1 MTKAIFFDIDGTLVP
16 LKTKVYGASVKQA
29 LEKLRSRGILLF
41 VATGRSKFEIAS
53 EHLLDGLQ
61 FDGYLTNNGQDAY
74 DASGNL
80 IYGKPIDPRD
90 AESLLNWA
98 EKKGCTFW
106 MVSAEK
112 TCINHPSEP
121 FLQAMHA
128 LHTAPP
134 PAGDLREMLRRPVYK
149 IVLFL
154 SREEMAEPLRL
165 APHCRSTQWFEQ
177 GHDIISLD
185 GGKENAMHDILKRY
199 GIDLQDS
206 MAFGDS
212 ENDVSMLK
220 AAGIGVAM
228 GNATAQA
235 KAAADYVTDDA
246 EKDGIYKALRHFEL
260 I

>member
-61 FDGYLTNNGQDAY
+61 FDDYLTNNGQDAY
-74 DASGNL
+74 DAAGNL

-154 SREEMAEPLRL
+154 PREEMAEPLRL
-165 APHCRSTQWFEQ
+165 APHSRATQWFEQ

-185 GGKENAMHDILKRY
+185 GGKENAMYAAFKPWKEKKIFACNTFKLPYFDEEPFRPDFMLRDLVMILHPELGISQPPRY
-199 GIDLQDS
+199 FSPI
-206 MAFGDS
+206 
-212 ENDVSMLK
+212 K
-220 AAGIGVAM
+220 
-228 GNATAQA
+228 
-235 KAAADYVTDDA
+235 
-246 EKDGIYKALRHFEL
+246 
-260 I
+260 

>member
-1 MTKAIFFDIDGTLVP
+1 M
-16 LKTKVYGASVKQA
+16 
-29 LEKLRSRGILLF
+29 
-41 VATGRSKFEIAS
+41 ATGRSKFEIAS

-112 TCINHPSEP
+112 TCINHPSEA

-154 SREEMAEPLRL
+154 SREEIAASPCAALPLDPVVRAGTRYHL
-165 APHCRSTQWFEQ
+165 SGWRQ
-177 GHDIISLD
+177 GKCH
-185 GGKENAMHDILKRY
+185 A
-199 GIDLQDS
+199 
-206 MAFGDS
+206 
-212 ENDVSMLK
+212 
-220 AAGIGVAM
+220 
-228 GNATAQA
+228 
-235 KAAADYVTDDA
+235 
-246 EKDGIYKALRHFEL
+246 
-260 I
+260 